1 MRKQYIGEYFTNNT
15 TFVDPFVSIL
25 EYRDDE
31 INKKVIINCIFYT
44 PNHLSNIELPPMDYI
59 SSFTEADLDNHINL
73 FMESIK
79 LEN

>member
-15 TFVDPFVSIL
+15 TFMDPFVSIL
-25 EYRDDE
+25 EYTNNE
-31 INKKVIINCIFYT
+31 LNKKVIINCLFFIPT
-44 PNHLSNIELPPMDYI
+44 QLRNIELPPMSYI

-79 LEN
+79 A

>member
-15 TFVDPFVSIL
+15 TFMDPFVSIL
-25 EYRDDE
+25 EYIDDE
-31 INKKVIINCIFYT
+31 LNKKVIINCMFFT
-44 PNHLSNIELPPMDYI
+44 LDQLHNIELPPMNYI

-79 LEN
+79 LKN